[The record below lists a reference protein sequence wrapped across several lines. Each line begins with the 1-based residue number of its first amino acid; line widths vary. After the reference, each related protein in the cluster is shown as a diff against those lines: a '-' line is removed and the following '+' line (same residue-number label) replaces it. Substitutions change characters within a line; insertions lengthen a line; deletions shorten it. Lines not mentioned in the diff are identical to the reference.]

1 LRNIRRA
8 LALAVLG
15 LALPISAFAAPA
27 AATMKVVLHSPIKE
41 MGFQRVMASATV
53 RQTKADAFVNF
64 TAEHLPSPHVLH
76 AMAYILWA
84 TDGGMKEKVGLVK
97 VNKSNMAGLK
107 GEVMMTKVQD
117 LVVTAENSTTVTK
130 PHGKVVLSGMVG

>member
-1 LRNIRRA
+1 
-8 LALAVLG
+8 
-15 LALPISAFAAPA
+15 
-27 AATMKVVLHSPIKE
+27 
-41 MGFQRVMASATV
+41 
-53 RQTKADAFVNF
+53 
-64 TAEHLPSPHVLH
+64 
-76 AMAYILWA
+76 MAYILWA